1 LASAVNEG
9 ASGTFYLRPV
19 LLSLS
24 VKPYTL
30 KFLTRHLGTDYQLSV
45 VDSFGRYLFGLLRQP
60 RTDKQYD
67 NYLSRYT
74 AKFPVRLVPYLLA
87 DRACKNCSSLTT
99 VHFNNF
105 AEEIFF
111 REFHSFVQFRVQ
123 EEAMEA
129 KLAIQKFSRFHNLTE
144 EDISF
149 ETLKKNWG
157 RYWKKEKKRLES
169 AQTPSGLSL
178 AA

>member
-1 LASAVNEG
+1 M
-9 ASGTFYLRPV
+9 
-19 LLSLS
+19 LLYLS

-30 KFLTRHLGTDYQLSV
+30 KFLTRHLGRDYQLSN

-60 RTDKQYD
+60 RNDKQYD

-87 DRACKNCSSLTT
+87 DRACKNCSSQTV

-105 AEEIFF
+105 VEEIFF
-111 REFHSFVQFRVQ
+111 REFRSFVQFRVQ
-123 EEAMEA
+123 EEEMQA
-129 KLAIQKFSRFHNLTE
+129 KVAIEKFSRFLGLTE
-144 EDISF
+144 DDISF
-149 ETLKKNWG
+149 ETLKKNWC

-169 AQTPSGLSL
+169 EQTPSGLSL
-178 AA
+178 VA